1 MTMESNTFNFNR
13 FWRYFKFDFDAFVSR
28 YGISLL
34 VMSSLGLSA
43 ELFCGFFSFIFGG
56 EWHGMWGILR
66 GMMFAIVAIIV
77 LITAPAKLY
86 GYVTDRKEGSAFLML
101 PASRLEKYVS
111 MILITGVV
119 VPLLFFTIYMG
130 LDIMVCM
137 IDPTCGGT
145 IFNYLFCNN
154 IIESIVPG
162 ADIPAE
168 ATEMFSQIRSMA
180 SPYIMFDDIL
190 QAALIFL
197 LGAIIFKTSKT
208 GKTLGCL
215 ILFSISLEA
224 LLTPIIGLIFFGSI
238 HGMTAMN
245 LAVATPDQMLDAFPV
260 FGWFFR
266 NAKVIDTVSDGAINC
281 LLLFLI
287 WLRIKKMK
295 H

>member
-1 MTMESNTFNFNR
+1 
-13 FWRYFKFDFDAFVSR
+13 
-28 YGISLL
+28 
-34 VMSSLGLSA
+34 
-43 ELFCGFFSFIFGG
+43 
-56 EWHGMWGILR
+56 
-66 GMMFAIVAIIV
+66 
-77 LITAPAKLY
+77 
-86 GYVTDRKEGSAFLML
+86 
-101 PASRLEKYVS
+101 
-111 MILITGVV
+111 
-119 VPLLFFTIYMG
+119 
-130 LDIMVCM
+130 M
-137 IDPTCGGT
+137 IDPSCGNY
-145 IFNYLFCNN
+145 IFNYLFCNI

-180 SPYIMFDDIL
+180 SPYIMFDDIF

-224 LLTPIIGLIFFGSI
+224 LVTPIIGLIFFGSI
-238 HGMTAMN
+238 HGITSMN
-245 LAVATPDQMLDAFPV
+245 MAVATPDQMLDAFPV

-266 NAKVIDTVSDGAINC
+266 NAKAIDTVSDGLMNC

-287 WLRIKKMK
+287 WLRMKKLK